1 MTEFMINDA
10 MAFLTVVDEGS
21 YAAAAKKWSLSSSVI
36 SKRITRLEQN
46 LHVQLLQ
53 RTTRKILLTETGQI
67 FYDRC
72 KRIKAEINDA
82 AADVLQHHQHPSGLV
97 RINAPMSFGQVHLM
111 PAINDFVRQN
121 SDIKIE
127 LILGSQYSSFIL
139 NGLDLAIFIK
149 DLPESNLLKS
159 HQIAVR
165 NMGVYGSP
173 SYFAEHPIP
182 RALEDLKNHNCLIYQ
197 YEPGGLGDKH
207 EWYFNRGGH
216 RIRIP
221 VNGNLRIN
229 SSQALVKAAVQ
240 GIGLAKL
247 SSFMVTD
254 EIKSGKLISVLSEFC
269 ARDIQIHVAYPN
281 QRYLPSKVKV
291 FLDFLIERFSSEFY
305 WNKNDEGLKTPALS

>member
-1 MTEFMINDA
+1 MADFMINDA
-10 MAFLTVVDEGS
+10 MAFLTVVEEGS

-36 SKRITRLEQN
+36 SKRITRLEYD

-53 RTTRKILLTETGQI
+53 RTTRKILLTDSGQI

-72 KRIKAEINDA
+72 KRIKAEMNDA
-82 AADVLQHHQHPSGLV
+82 AADVQQHHQHPSGLL

-111 PAINDFVRQN
+111 PAVNEFVN
-121 SDIKIE
+121 SNPDIQIE

-159 HQIAVR
+159 HKIAVR
-165 NMGVYGSP
+165 HTGIYGSP
-173 SYFAEHPIP
+173 AYFAEHPVP
-182 RALEDLKNHNCLIYQ
+182 ETLEDLKKHNCLIYQ
-197 YEPGGLGDKH
+197 YEPGSLGDKH
-207 EWYFNRGGH
+207 EWFFYQNGN
-216 RIRIP
+216 RIRVP

-229 SSQALVKAAVQ
+229 SSQALLKSALQ
-240 GIGLAKL
+240 GIGLARL

-254 EIKSGKLISVLSEFC
+254 EIKKGKLISVLGDFC

-291 FLDFLIERFSSEFY
+291 FLDLLLERFSSEMY
-305 WNKNDEGLKTPALS
+305 WHKN

>member
-1 MTEFMINDA
+1 MTEFMMTDA

-82 AADVLQHHQHPSGLV
+82 AADVLQHHQHPSGLL

-111 PAINDFVRQN
+111 PAINDFVRLN
-121 SDIKIE
+121 PDIKIE

-159 HQIAVR
+159 HKIAVR
-165 NMGVYGSP
+165 HTGIYGSP
-173 SYFAEHPIP
+173 KYFAENPAP
-182 RALEDLKNHNCLIYQ
+182 LKLDDLKNHNCLIYQ
-197 YEPGGLGDKH
+197 YEPGKLGEKY
-207 EWYFNRGGH
+207 EWFFYQEGH

-229 SSQALVKAAVQ
+229 SSQALVKSAVA
-240 GIGLAKL
+240 GIGLARL
-247 SSFMVTD
+247 SSFMVT
-254 EIKSGKLISVLSEFC
+254 EEVKKGKLISVLSEFC

-281 QRYLPSKVKV
+281 QRYLPYKVKV
-291 FLDFLIERFSSEFY
+291 FLEFLLERFRSEFY
-305 WNKNDEGLKTPALS
+305 WNKN